1 MSERMRKVFCFILAL
16 TVGMAVKATVVTSI
30 GSVTEFQNFAASV
43 NAGDN
48 YNNVSVYLNADIDL
62 NNEAWTPIGTSEH
75 PFRGKFY
82 GNDHKISNLTV
93 NTSGLYAGLFGYVD
107 KGAEVKE
114 VHILSGTIA
123 VATDPGVNASYHGGI
138 AGYNL
143 GAINKCSNR
152 ATVSGSNYVHARI
165 GGIVGENGT
174 DQGYSGVV
182 RNCYNLGDVY
192 SSLTEVFIGG
202 IAGNNQGQISNC
214 FTRCDVIKGDPNSSS
229 SHSNYPLY
237 GNNGGTV
244 TGCFYAGGATTDVS
258 APIVLADASD
268 NSATLSGDNLGSG
281 KNVLLSGRT
290 LFTDGDW
297 NTLCLPF
304 SIPVT
309 VAHYSPIAGATVM
322 TLSNSSFS
330 DGVLTLSFDYV
341 SSIEAGKPYIVKWN
355 TDLGNISNPVF
366 MGVTVSNSTTTT
378 ITECVDFVGSFSP
391 VTLAANDNTK
401 LYLGSSNKLYYP
413 SKEKVIKACRAHFQL
428 KDGLTAGDP
437 DPSAGIKAFVLNF
450 GNGDETTGILTM
462 SDVRS
467 LMSDVW
473 YTLDGRCFNAKPTER
488 GIYIHNGKKEVIR

>member
-1 MSERMRKVFCFILAL
+1 MRKVFCFILAL

-75 PFRGKFY
+75 PFRGHFE
-82 GNDHKISNLTV
+82 GGDHKISNLTV

-192 SSLTEVFIGG
+192 SSLTNVYIGG
-202 IAGNNQGQISNC
+202 IVGYNYGSVYNS
-214 FTRCDVIKGDPNSSS
+214 FMRSDVIKGDPNSSS

-258 APIVLADASD
+258 APIVLADDSD
-268 NSATLSGDNLGSG
+268 NSSTLTTNDGQT
-281 KNVLLSGRT
+281 KNILFSSRT

-304 SIPVT
+304 SIPQGPNGFF
-309 VAHYSPIAGATVM
+309 PIAGATVM
-322 TLSNSSFS
+322 KLSSSSFS
-330 DGVLTLSFDYV
+330 DGVLTLSFDYAF
-341 SSIEAGKPYIVKWN
+341 SIEAGKPYIVKWN

-450 GNGDETTGILTM
+450 GNGDETTGISLTP
-462 SDVRS
+462 SS
-467 LMSDVW
+467 PGLSQGEGSSYW
-473 YTLDGRCFNAKPTER
+473 YALDGRRFNAKPTER